1 MLTRRIIATLLWFYS
16 GLLVGSMAVVVLSL
30 PSVLAPAVAV
40 VAAAFVALDPTKPFW
55 TRPTKAQAPTAVLKA
70 QGQSRPAA

>member
-1 MLTRRIIATLLWFYS
+1 
-16 GLLVGSMAVVVLSL
+16 MAVVVLGL
-30 PSVLAPAVAV
+30 PSVLAPVVAV
-40 VAAAFVALDPTKPFW
+40 VAAAFVAVDPTRLFW